1 MKTSR
6 RNQELILLVAA
17 VVISRFGM
25 FLVDEATQNVAPIS
39 RTLSIAVAALIFAG
53 HGVIRWLAP
62 SADPLIYPI
71 AVFLNLLGLMMI
83 HRLDVADLLR
93 ENAGTVGSPEAAS
106 QTVWLV
112 LGIFLACATLWL
124 VRDHRQLQRY
134 TFTAMIFGFV
144 LLLLPLLPGIGATV
158 NGARLWI
165 RFAGLSF
172 QPAEVAKIALPIF
185 FASYLAK
192 NRASMTAIKS
202 RFLGIGF
209 PRPKDTGPIVLAW
222 LLSLL
227 VLISQRDL
235 GTSLLFF
242 GLFVG
247 MLYVA
252 TGQRTWL
259 VLGAGL
265 FASGAYVA
273 YKLFGHVQLRVM
285 VWLDPFSYS
294 QDQGYQLVQAI
305 YGFASGGLF
314 GRGLGQGFSWLVP
327 YAKSDFILSAFG
339 EELGYVGLIAIAMMF
354 GLLVQRALKIALTTR
369 DDFGQLL
376 AAGLALVLALQM
388 FVVFGGVTR
397 LIPLTGL
404 TTPFLAAGGSA
415 LIANWIMI
423 GLLLRISHTTTVL
436 NAPAGDGR

>member
-1 MKTSR
+1 MKSSR
-6 RNQELILLVAA
+6 RNQELLLLALVLA
-17 VVISRFGM
+17 VSRLGL
-25 FLVDEATQNVAPIS
+25 FLVEQATNYS
-39 RTLSIAVAALIFAG
+39 RPVSELVVGGIVILVLLG
-53 HGVIRWLAP
+53 HVTIRVLAP
-62 SADPLIYPI
+62 AADALIYPI
-71 AVFLNLLGLMMI
+71 AVQLNLLGVLMI
-83 HRLDVADLLR
+83 HRLDVADVLR
-93 ENAGTVGSPEAAS
+93 EQLGTAPVAEAPS
-106 QTVWLV
+106 QTIWLA
-112 LGIFLACATLWL
+112 LGIFLAGATLWL

-134 TFTAMIFGFV
+134 TFTAMVFGFV

-165 RFAGLSF
+165 RIAGLSF
-172 QPAEVAKIALPIF
+172 QPAEVAKIALPVF

-192 NRASMTAIKS
+192 NRASMNAIKS
-202 RFLGIGF
+202 RWLGIGV
-209 PRPKDTGPIVLAW
+209 PRAKDTGPLIIAW

-247 MLYVA
+247 LLYVA
-252 TGQRTWL
+252 TGARTWL
-259 VLGAGL
+259 VLGAML
-265 FASGAYVA
+265 FASGAFA
-273 YKLFGHVQLRVM
+273 AFKLFGHVQLRVK
-285 VWLDPFSYS
+285 VWLDPFAYAH
-294 QDQGYQLVQAI
+294 DEGYQLVQAI

-339 EELGYVGLIAIAMMF
+339 EELGYVGLLAITVLF
-354 GLLVQRALKIALTTR
+354 GLLVQRALKISLNTR

-376 AAGLALVLALQM
+376 AAGLALVLGLQM

-415 LIANWIMI
+415 LIANWIMV
-423 GLLLRISHTTTVL
+423 GLLLRISHTSTML
-436 NAPAGDGR
+436 NAPAGDAR